1 MFGAGTGLQAWEEY
15 CASKEYMDAVKEV
28 FGRLESP
35 GTTVGIA
42 SGVSSA
48 VSSGVQ
54 VVRYNHI
61 RDVIGHM
68 DLSDEERAS
77 LNRRM
82 DLAEALGAVNIGL
95 SIACV
100 IGAPFEL
107 GVALGIFGLVNSFAI
122 GWIDRSIICDLLW
135 YERRGSGSA
144 ARIDPSGSIRDA
156 DTGAPILGA
165 RVTLW
170 YRPFEGA
177 EPEPWDASSCGQG
190 NPLVTDARGS
200 FAWEVPEGWYQVR
213 VEVEGYRPAQSG
225 WLYVPSA
232 AAEGVMV
239 PMARLSPSAA
249 PGSPERVLAPSGPPA
264 ALGKAA

>member
-1 MFGAGTGLQAWEEY
+1 M
-15 CASKEYMDAVKEV
+15 
-28 FGRLESP
+28 GRLGP
-35 GTTVGIA
+35 LGRTVGIA
-42 SGVSSA
+42 SVVSSA
-48 VSSGVQ
+48 VSFGVQ
-54 VVRYNHI
+54 MVRYGHI

-82 DLAEALGAVNIGL
+82 DLAGVLGAVNIGL

-100 IGAPFEL
+100 IGAPLEVGVVL
-107 GVALGIFGLVNSFAI
+107 GVFGLVNSFAI
-122 GWIDRSIICDLLW
+122 GWIDMSIIWDLLW

-144 ARIDPSGSIRDA
+144 ARIDPSGSVRDA
-156 DTGAPILGA
+156 DTGAPIPGA

-177 EPEPWDASSCGQG
+177 ELELWDASSCGQG

-213 VEVEGYRPAQSG
+213 VEADGYRPAQSG

-232 AAEGVMV
+232 AAEGVLV
-239 PMARLSPSAA
+239 PMARLSAS
-249 PGSPERVLAPSGPPA
+249 GSPERVLAPSGPPA
-264 ALGKAA
+264 TLREAA